1 MKAPEEKRIAFTFM
15 AEPSLHSELRWTA
28 RMEFPPGASAD
39 TMLPISVTDGD
50 GNQVESATFEFAGKN
65 LKVRNGHAEISYADF
80 IKGKHSV
87 PLWLHR
93 SGVPPVA
100 GGLTFA

>member
-1 MKAPEEKRIAFTFM
+1 MKAPKDKKIAFTFM
-15 AEPSLHSELRWTA
+15 SEPSLRSELRWTA
-28 RMEFPPGASAD
+28 RMEFPPGAGPDA
-39 TMLPISVTDGD
+39 TLPITVTDGD
-50 GNQVESATFEFAGKN
+50 GVPVKSATFEFAGMQLAVKDG
-65 LKVRNGHAEISYADF
+65 RAAIAYADF